1 MTVAVPDAGT
11 VAGAVNRPVVDT
23 VPAVVVQ
30 LTAVFEVPET
40 VAARVSVAP
49 VTTVA
54 TCGLT
59 ATLTGTVTVMIE
71 LPIAA
76 GLTTLVA
83 VIVKLCDISR
93 LAGAV

>member
-11 VAGAVNRPVVDT
+11 VAGAVNRPAVDT

-30 LTAVFEVPET
+30 LTAVFEVPVT
-40 VAARVSVAP
+40 VAVSVSVAP

-59 ATLTGTVTVMIE
+59 TTLIGTVTVTVE
-71 LPIAA
+71 LPFAA
-76 GLTTLVA
+76 ALTTLVA
-83 VIVKLCDISR
+83 VIVKLCDITR